1 MSVAQDI
8 RGLKRIC
15 MSCGTRFYDMNKR
28 PIACPSCDT
37 EFTGEIKVKTR
48 RSRIVANDP
57 IVEELDVKKGK
68 LASTEDEEFLEAEEG
83 DLVSLEDVAA
93 GDDGDD
99 VEEEATDPDLDID
112 PDLEDI
118 DAIEADIDDGLGD
131 EDEDLEIEA
140 DLEDEN

>member
-28 PIACPSCDT
+28 PIACPSCAT

-48 RSRIVANDP
+48 RSRVVAANDP
-57 IVEELDVKKGK
+57 IVEELEVKKSK
-68 LASTEDEEFLEAEEG
+68 IADEDDFLESE
-83 DLVSLEDVAA
+83 DIVSLDDVAA

-99 VEEEATDPDLDID
+99 VEEEAIDPDLD

-118 DAIEADIDDGLGD
+118 DAIDADIDDGLGA
-131 EDEDLEIEA
+131 EDEDLEIDA
-140 DLEDEN
+140 DLDDER